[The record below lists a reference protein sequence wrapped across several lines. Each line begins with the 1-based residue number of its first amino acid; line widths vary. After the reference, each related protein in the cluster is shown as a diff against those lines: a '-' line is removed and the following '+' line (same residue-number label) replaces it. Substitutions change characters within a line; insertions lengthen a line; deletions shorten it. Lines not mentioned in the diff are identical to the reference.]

1 MIFAT
6 LTSKG
11 QITIPKEVRNR
22 LQLHSGDRLEF
33 VWIGDELLIRPASRK
48 VDEVFGKYKRHQAV
62 VVSIDNMDA
71 AIRQRFEQD
80 KA

>member
-11 QITIPKEVRNR
+11 QITIPKEVRHR
-22 LQLHSGDRLEF
+22 LQLSTGDRLEF
-33 VWIGDELLIRPASRK
+33 IWVGDELRIRPASRK
-48 VDEVFGKYKRHQAV
+48 VDEVFGKYKRRYQAV
-62 VVSIDNMDA
+62 VTVEAMDT

-80 KA
+80 KP

>member
-11 QITIPKEVRNR
+11 QITIPKEVRSR
-22 LQLHSGDRLEF
+22 LQLSTGDRLEF
-33 VWIGDELLIRPASRK
+33 VWVGDELRIRPASRK

-62 VVSIDNMDA
+62 VVTIDNMDA
-71 AIRQRFEQD
+71 AIRQRFEQE